1 MPTGTF
7 VYTGAGK
14 KLNDGETDPCL
25 INKTCRRL
33 ACDIQWCRELYPQ
46 SRSTLATLTHTR
58 RSHMAAAPSY
68 AFAAPLNP
76 ASFTCCFGCPP
87 PPPPFHTWP
96 RTLRAHTSSLIFPRF
111 TVSKRNYQ
119 VHKCQNFI
127 DKWENCCNSAKKEA
141 AVCAA
146 QGKPYTWTKG

>member
-1 MPTGTF
+1 MRSPLHSTPPLSHA
-7 VYTGAGK
+7 V
-14 KLNDGETDPCL
+14 
-25 INKTCRRL
+25 L
-33 ACDIQWCRELYPQ
+33 A
-46 SRSTLATLTHTR
+46 AH
-58 RSHMAAAPSY
+58 HHH
-68 AFAAPLNP
+68 
-76 ASFTCCFGCPP
+76 
-87 PPPPFHTWP
+87 PFHTWP
-96 RTLRAHTSSLIFPRF
+96 RALRAHTSSLIFPRF